1 MKLYPDSKIYIFAP
15 SGHYSGGPK
24 SLHQLCSAIRSLNLD
39 AYMTYY
45 RGTDFDRPMHPQFE
59 KYHLPVVEG
68 VEDSPH
74 NIAIVP
80 ESKFFEVG
88 YLTEIQIV
96 IWWLSVDFFFL
107 KLEEQLHHFIQAREF
122 LKTPFQILQMP
133 SIRFSE
139 MDHLYHDEYV
149 RQFLKLNGFPTEKCF
164 PVGDYLFANFYEQ
177 TDSIDLNAKEDLI
190 VYNPKKGLEFTKQ
203 LINAAPDLNFVPIEN
218 MTPTQVQSTLARAK
232 IYIDFG
238 FHPGRDHLPREAV
251 MSHCVV
257 VTGKR
262 GSAAND
268 IDVPISEEFKF
279 DDSIGSEQKI
289 IPKIVKRLRVILK
302 KFRSKHD
309 KQNSYR
315 GEVQREQ
322 DKFFMDVANLF
333 QIDSNEKL
341 PEKVAVVGNDLDKIV
356 ELIQSNPDQDFVF
369 VVNDNFNGKFLK
381 FDDRRIEIISS
392 SDAVFLFNERRIDR
406 FLSL

>member
-1 MKLYPDSKIYIFAP
+1 M
-15 SGHYSGGPK
+15 
-24 SLHQLCSAIRSLNLD
+24 
-39 AYMTYY
+39 
-45 RGTDFDRPMHPQFE
+45 
-59 KYHLPVVEG
+59 
-68 VEDSPH
+68 
-74 NIAIVP
+74 
-80 ESKFFEVG
+80 
-88 YLTEIQIV
+88 
-96 IWWLSVDFFFL
+96 FFFGNQD
-107 KLEEQLHHFIQAREF
+107 KEA
-122 LKTPFQILQMP
+122 
-133 SIRFSE
+133 
-139 MDHLYHDEYV
+139 DHLAQSEYA
-149 RQFLKLNGFPTEKCF
+149 RQFLITNGIPTYKIYMVE
-164 PVGDYLFANFYEQ
+164 DYLNQAFLSRAAQVDLSKKENFV
-177 TDSIDLNAKEDLI
+177 

-203 LINAAPDLNFVPIEN
+203 LIDAAPDLNFVPIEN
-218 MTPTQVQSTLARAK
+218 MNPTQVQSTLARAK

-333 QIDSNEKL
+333 QIDSNEY
-341 PEKVAVVGNDLDKIV
+341 
-356 ELIQSNPDQDFVF
+356 
-369 VVNDNFNGKFLK
+369 
-381 FDDRRIEIISS
+381 R
-392 SDAVFLFNERRIDR
+392 
-406 FLSL
+406 